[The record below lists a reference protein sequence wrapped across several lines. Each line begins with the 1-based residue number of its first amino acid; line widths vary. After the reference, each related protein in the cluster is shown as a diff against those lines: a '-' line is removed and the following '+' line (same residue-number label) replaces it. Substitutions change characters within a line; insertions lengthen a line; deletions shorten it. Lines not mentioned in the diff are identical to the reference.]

1 MLHRVRNMEKVLKE
15 NQLELDKLL
24 TQHNHTEDYFADQWQ
39 RQREMQLSAIET
51 GTSRTLYQKLES
63 LVEMEDLLRDSE

>member
-1 MLHRVRNMEKVLKE
+1 MRHMEKLLQE

-24 TQHNHTEDYFADQWQ
+24 NQHNHTEDYFADQWR

-63 LVEMEDLLRDSE
+63 LVEMEGLLRDSE